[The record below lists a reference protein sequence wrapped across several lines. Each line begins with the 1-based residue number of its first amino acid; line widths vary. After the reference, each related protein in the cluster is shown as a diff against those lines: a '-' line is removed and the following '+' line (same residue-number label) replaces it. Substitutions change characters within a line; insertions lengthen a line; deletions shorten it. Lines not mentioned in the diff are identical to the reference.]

1 MPLKQFVISWTKIKG
16 TAMNVTMFGILIG
29 FCAAKSNISKK
40 IELNNCIKLSFFGH
54 IHVFIFSD
62 KNKCFESSLSA

>member
-1 MPLKQFVISWTKIKG
+1 
-16 TAMNVTMFGILIG
+16 MNVTMFGILIG

-62 KNKCFESSLSA
+62 QNKCFESSLSA